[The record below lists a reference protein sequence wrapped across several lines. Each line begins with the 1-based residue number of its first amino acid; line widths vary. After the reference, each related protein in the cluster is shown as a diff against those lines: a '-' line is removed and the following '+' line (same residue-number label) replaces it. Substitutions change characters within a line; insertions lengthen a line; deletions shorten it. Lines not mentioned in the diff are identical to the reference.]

1 MQQMSVTL
9 QSADGKNTGM
19 AGRPT
24 QPMTDQN
31 GDFKTAGYLPGKYL
45 VAPSGP
51 VPGGWMIK
59 SAATQG
65 RDAMVTPL
73 ELKDTGLN
81 DLVITFTDQTGQLSG
96 TAHGP
101 SAGQAPA
108 ATVLLFPFD
117 YRTWIANGMP
127 ARLTRTNAAAT
138 KTGAFSLQNILSG
151 EYAVVALDDR
161 DVVDNQDAAFFA
173 AAARVATRVTLA
185 DGEKKS
191 LDLSIVRIR

>member
-1 MQQMSVTL
+1 
-9 QSADGKNTGM
+9 
-19 AGRPT
+19 
-24 QPMTDQN
+24 
-31 GDFKTAGYLPGKYL
+31 
-45 VAPSGP
+45 
-51 VPGGWMIK
+51 
-59 SAATQG
+59 
-65 RDAMVTPL
+65 
-73 ELKDTGLN
+73 
-81 DLVITFTDQTGQLSG
+81 VITFTDQTGQLSG